1 MTAQHPPETLDEPSK
16 PESPLACLKEIFLS
30 GWEHFP
36 EDASEALDEQLSMA
50 LARAEDAPPEVL
62 TVMNPVSRP
71 QRLKLG
77 VLATDAGLD
86 RMYSREWAEFSVSSE
101 GRCYLIY
108 RRRGDS
114 AYAIEWS
121 HATTLPETMLNV
133 LPDVL
138 VLAVLQSGR
147 ED

>member
-1 MTAQHPPETLDEPSK
+1 MTSEQPQTPQETAPSALERLKSGFLARWENFPSDAASALDD
-16 PESPLACLKEIFLS
+16 LLT
-30 GWEHFP
+30 
-36 EDASEALDEQLSMA
+36 EAL
-50 LARAEDAPPEVL
+50 AEAHNAEPEVI

-71 QRLKLG
+71 QRLMLG

-86 RMYSREWAEFSVSSE
+86 RMYRREWAEFSVSSD
-101 GRCYLIY
+101 GRCYLVY

-133 LPDVL
+133 LPDAL

-147 ED
+147 QD